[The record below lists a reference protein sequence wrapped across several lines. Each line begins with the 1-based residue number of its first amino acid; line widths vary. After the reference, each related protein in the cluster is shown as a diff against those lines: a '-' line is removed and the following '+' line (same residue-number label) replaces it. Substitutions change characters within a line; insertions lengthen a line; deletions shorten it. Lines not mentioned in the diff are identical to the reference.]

1 MATVDPWA
9 KAADSERSLQAEIDP
24 DRRATFRELR
34 DRWIALA
41 NTRTLLTDGEMAKD
55 IEVLNRMQVEL
66 TAFAF
71 N

>member
-1 MATVDPWA
+1 LGSSAIFG
-9 KAADSERSLQAEIDP
+9 S
-24 DRRATFRELR
+24 
-34 DRWIALA
+34 LA
-41 NTRTLLTDGEMAKD
+41 NTRTLLTNGKMAKD